1 MANVQDTRQALVL
14 AYEQTI
20 GRDPTAAELALNQQQ
35 VASGTSVAALRAYL
49 ANSGYADIALTQL
62 YADVVGRAPQASEL
76 AAHRG
81 YLAGGGSLGA
91 LRDYFSITN
100 EAAGKLQSLYK
111 TELNRAISPNELVV
125 DERLIAGGSSL
136 AAIRTYLS
144 TSAEAVRDLVAQFQT
159 AFGTAPGTADLA
171 SAERALARGAGQ
183 PAAVAGT
190 PASVPFVE
198 AEYRLLLGVAPSAAQ
213 VSAIEQGIRDHL
225 ATPYPRYEV
234 SGYTLAAQATT
245 AAAVTAPQFASGIN
259 AAYQAALGRQ
269 ASPVELAAA
278 KSELGANPLNAYSP
292 QETVTLATL
301 KTQIAELSGGAP
313 PQVGGAGTSVTIT
326 PQTVL
331 GMPGFVS
338 GLPNNIILISRLQNV
353 YVSAAFQGPG
363 KASIDSFNTGH
374 DILQI
379 PKQQASSFSM
389 LAFSQ
394 SAVEADAGDFVYA
407 THISLPRGATIDL
420 PFVTQASLTPT
431 NFQFV

>member
-1 MANVQDTRQALVL
+1 MASVQDTRQALVL

-35 VASGTSVAALRAYL
+35 VANGTSVATLRAYL

-62 YADVVGRAPQASEL
+62 YADVVGRSARIDEL
-76 AAHRG
+76 KGHRG

-125 DERLIAGGSSL
+125 DERMIAGGSSL
-136 AAIRTYLS
+136 AAIRSYLS
-144 TSAEAVRDLVAQFQT
+144 TSAEAARDLVAQFQT

-171 SAERALARGAGQ
+171 SAERALAGGAGQ
-183 PAAVAGT
+183 PAAVAGI
-190 PASVPFVE
+190 PASMPFVE
-198 AEYRLLLGVAPSAAQ
+198 AEYRLLLGVAPNAAQ
-213 VSAIEQGIRDHL
+213 VSTIEQGIRDHL
-225 ATPYPRYEV
+225 ATPYPGYEA

-245 AAAVTAPQFASGIN
+245 AAAAAAPQFANGIN

-292 QETVTLATL
+292 QKTVTLATL
-301 KTQIAELSGGAP
+301 KTQIAELSGEAP
-313 PQVGGAGTSVTIT
+313 PQVGSAGTTVTIR
-326 PQTVL
+326 PQAVL
-331 GMPGFVS
+331 GTLSFISGF
-338 GLPNNIILISRLQNV
+338 PNNIILISTSSSGDA
-353 YVSAAFQGPG
+353 SASFQGPG
-363 KASIDSFNTGH
+363 SATIYSFDLMH

-379 PKQQASSFSM
+379 PKQQAASFSA

-394 SAVEADAGDFVYA
+394 SAVQADLGGFIYA

-420 PFVTQASLTPT
+420 PSIAQDSLTPA
-431 NFQFV
+431 NFRFV